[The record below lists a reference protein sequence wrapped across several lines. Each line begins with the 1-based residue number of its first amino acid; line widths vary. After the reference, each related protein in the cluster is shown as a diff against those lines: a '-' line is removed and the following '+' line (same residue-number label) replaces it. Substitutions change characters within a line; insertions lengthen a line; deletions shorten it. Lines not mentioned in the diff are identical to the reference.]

1 MEPFVRHEG
10 LVVPLDR
17 PNVDTDAIIPK
28 QFLKRIERTGF
39 GQFLFYDWRFLEN
52 GEPNPDFILNQP
64 RYQGATIL
72 LARDN
77 FGCGSSREHAPW
89 ALKDYGFRVIIAPSF
104 ADIFSN
110 NSLKNGILLIELPAE
125 QVDELFERCQKTE
138 GYRLEVDLENCTIRD
153 AQGLSLTFAIDPF
166 KRETL
171 LKGLDDI
178 SRTLQHEAAIA
189 AYEAKRPSYLTPKL
203 A

>member
-72 LARDN
+72 LARD
-77 FGCGSSREHAPW
+77 
-89 ALKDYGFRVIIAPSF
+89 KDRKSV
-104 ADIFSN
+104 
-110 NSLKNGILLIELPAE
+110 
-125 QVDELFERCQKTE
+125 V
-138 GYRLEVDLENCTIRD
+138 
-153 AQGLSLTFAIDPF
+153 
-166 KRETL
+166 
-171 LKGLDDI
+171 
-178 SRTLQHEAAIA
+178 
-189 AYEAKRPSYLTPKL
+189 
-203 A
+203 